1 MIKTLYDNQEIK
13 KNAKKSKIETFATG
27 ELKDF
32 VKEYYGN
39 EDDTK
44 ELTFTGELDQAL
56 QAFYLEKN
64 YGLKSADFS
73 KKIKNGKNSEQF
85 TTIQSFY
92 ALLA

>member
-39 EDDTK
+39 ENDTK
-44 ELTFTGELDQAL
+44 ELTFTGELD
-56 QAFYLEKN
+56 
-64 YGLKSADFS
+64 
-73 KKIKNGKNSEQF
+73 
-85 TTIQSFY
+85 
-92 ALLA
+92 